1 MSISVLL
8 WDFGDTLVDE
18 RWMRRAP
25 SGCATPRFFGG
36 GPPISSCPSLF
47 VRYDDLGDV
56 RQTPGRVTQTVPDH
70 FGRSAL
76 VVCSEGVAQR
86 GESSLVEA
94 GMVLGTG
101 PGPPLE
107 SGVEVRAAFGDG
119 FEQLLGVP
127 FPADHIFQGK
137 HQRVS
142 GVAQVP
148 GGTEGPAWAQ
158 DADDLIEGWALEPV
172 QRLGRRPNRQNWR
185 QGRASLRPPP
195 VPPGPTV
202 CC

>member
-86 GESSLVEA
+86 GKSSLVEA

-127 FPADHIFQGK
+127 FRPITSSRASISGSRASRRFQ
-137 HQRVS
+137 
-142 GVAQVP
+142 VAPKAPP
-148 GGTEGPAWAQ
+148 GRRTRMTSSKAGPRTSAAIGT
-158 DADDLIEGWALEPV
+158 
-172 QRLGRRPNRQNWR
+172 RPNRQNWR